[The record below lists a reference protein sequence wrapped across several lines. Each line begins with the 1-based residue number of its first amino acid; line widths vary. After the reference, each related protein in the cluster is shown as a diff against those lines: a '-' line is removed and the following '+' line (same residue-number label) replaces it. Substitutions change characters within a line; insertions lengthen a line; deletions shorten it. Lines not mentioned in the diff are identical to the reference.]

1 MPIECFL
8 QRNQISVV
16 SLFFILRPFCFF
28 TFGFFIEFYSVFQLL
43 LQWAYMNLWTRFFCK
58 WIQYTNA
65 FIASICHGFYLK
77 KDIKGSCHRR
87 IYVEQPHHTDLMKRG
102 NLHGNDYYNV
112 NEMHTWNMEYQ
123 RVSRVVLL
131 KSLSEFY
138 ASLNSVECYSWSDL
152 ISFIRE
158 KRSETTFS
166 VCISIQVFVIMPN
179 HLKQVASQW
188 NSTATET
195 NCQFMN
201 RYYAYQFLFLE
212 QERFGWNRD
221 GNWGNVY
228 RTMFTHFFVVIIIM
242 NIHALA
248 RNIFWGLLT

>member
-1 MPIECFL
+1 MPRVL
-8 QRNQISVV
+8 SQ
-16 SLFFILRPFCFF
+16 
-28 TFGFFIEFYSVFQLL
+28 
-43 LQWAYMNLWTRFFCK
+43 
-58 WIQYTNA
+58 
-65 FIASICHGFYLK
+65 

-87 IYVEQPHHTDLMKRG
+87 IHVEQPHHTDLMKRV

-123 RVSRVVLL
+123 RFSRVVLL

-166 VCISIQVFVIMPN
+166 VCIFNSSVCNNAKPLETSRESVKFDSNRNKLSIYEQILRISASVSWTRAIR
-179 HLKQVASQW
+179 LKPGRKLRKCLQ
-188 NSTATET
+188 NEI
-195 NCQFMN
+195 
-201 RYYAYQFLFLE
+201 
-212 QERFGWNRD
+212 
-221 GNWGNVY
+221 
-228 RTMFTHFFVVIIIM
+228 THFSVVIIIM

-248 RNIFWGLLT
+248 RNIFWGLST